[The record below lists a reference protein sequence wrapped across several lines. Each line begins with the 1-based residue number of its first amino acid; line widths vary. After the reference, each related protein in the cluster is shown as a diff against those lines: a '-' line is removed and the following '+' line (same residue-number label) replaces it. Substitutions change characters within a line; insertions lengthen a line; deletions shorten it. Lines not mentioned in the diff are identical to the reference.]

1 MIQIALLVAL
11 LGVVAYAE
19 RASIASLLARFRP
32 TPGGRPQA
40 SIEDAVAAVQTLRR
54 FADDADLPDL
64 DRHAVA
70 AGQSLWGPCQ
80 HEREGDR

>member
-54 FADDADLPDL
+54 FAADADLPGL

-70 AGQSLWGPCQ
+70 AGQSLWGPCR
-80 HEREGDR
+80 HDREGDQ

>member
-1 MIQIALLVAL
+1 MIQIAILVAL

-32 TPGGRPQA
+32 APSGRHKT
-40 SIEDAVAAVQTLRR
+40 SIEDAVAAVQTLRQ
-54 FADDADLPDL
+54 FAADADLPDL

-70 AGQSLWGPCQ
+70 AGQSLWGPCR
-80 HEREGDR
+80 HEREGDQ